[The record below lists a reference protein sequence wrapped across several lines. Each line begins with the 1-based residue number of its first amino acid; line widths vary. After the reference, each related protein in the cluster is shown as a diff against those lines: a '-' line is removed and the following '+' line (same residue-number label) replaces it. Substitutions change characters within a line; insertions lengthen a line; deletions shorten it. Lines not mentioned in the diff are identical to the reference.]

1 VNPLEQVAFG
11 WQCLLGSLRACRS
24 PTIWGPW
31 AVLFSLQAL
40 GVLACWWGAHPALSW
55 AIAPLLRAIEGDAA
69 LRYPELFRRL
79 PDLARDAGLVTGAL
93 AMPVLAGVSTR
104 LFERSF
110 RAGHAARPVPGAP
123 TTRAAWAEGFSRW
136 GALLIVAL
144 PVTLVA
150 VGLQGALRS
159 LDAVRLSSIAR
170 SLAPPAADAVLMAV
184 RVACAYA
191 AALVVLGGLGGVR
204 ALTRIKS
211 TWSEGLVPAA
221 VALGLLAPAGMLA
234 SAVVTASPAFIDR
247 GAPEWVVAAVL
258 LRAAVGA
265 TLGMLACGA
274 ATLAWLG
281 SVAESEGEA

>member
-24 PTIWGPW
+24 PVVWGPW
-31 AVLFSLQAL
+31 TVLFGLQAL
-40 GVLACWWGAHPALSW
+40 GVVACWWGAHPALSW
-55 AIAPLLRAIEGDAA
+55 VMSPLLRAIEGDAA

-79 PDLARDAGLVTGAL
+79 PGLARDAGLVTGAL

-104 LFERSF
+104 LFEQRF
-110 RAGHAARPVPGAP
+110 RARMPAE
-123 TTRAAWAEGFSRW
+123 TDTRAAWAEGLSRW

-150 VGLQGALRS
+150 LGLQAALRS

-170 SLAPPAADAVLMAV
+170 TLAFPAADAVLLAV

-191 AALVVLGGLGGVR
+191 AALVVLGGQGGLR
-204 ALTRIKS
+204 ALARIPS
-211 TWSEGLVPAA
+211 TWASGLVPAA
-221 VALGLLAPAGMLA
+221 VALGLLAPAGILA
-234 SAVVTASPAFIDR
+234 AAVVTASPAFIDR
-247 GAPEWVVAAVL
+247 GAPEWVVVAVL

-265 TLGMLACGA
+265 ALGMLATGA

-281 SVAESEGEA
+281 SVAESGGEE

>member
-1 VNPLEQVAFG
+1 MNAVEQVAFG

-24 PTIWGPW
+24 PAIWGPW
-31 AVLFSLQAL
+31 SALFGLQAL
-40 GVLACWWGAHPALSW
+40 GVVACWWGAHPALSW
-55 AIAPLLRAIEGDAA
+55 AVAPLLRAIEGDAA

-93 AMPVLAGVSTR
+93 AMPVLAGVSAR
-104 LFERSF
+104 LFEQRFRSGASG
-110 RAGHAARPVPGAP
+110 AGA
-123 TTRAAWAEGFSRW
+123 TRAAWAEGLSRW
-136 GALLIVAL
+136 GALLLVAL
-144 PVTLVA
+144 PVTLA
-150 VGLQGALRS
+150 GAGLQGALRS

-170 SLAPPAADAVLMAV
+170 SLAHPAADALLLAV

-204 ALTRIKS
+204 ALARIPS
-211 TWSEGLVPAA
+211 TWHSGLVPAA
-221 VALGLLAPAGMLA
+221 VALGLLAPAGILA
-234 SAVVTASPAFIDR
+234 SFVVSASPAFIER

-265 TLGMLACGA
+265 LLGMLASGA

-281 SVAESEGEA
+281 IVEESGGEE

>member
-1 VNPLEQVAFG
+1 MSPLEQVAFG

-24 PTIWGPW
+24 PGIWGPW
-31 AVLFSLQAL
+31 LALFGLQAL

-55 AIAPLLRAIEGDAA
+55 AVAPLLRAIEGDAA

-110 RAGHAARPVPGAP
+110 RSGAAATGS
-123 TTRAAWAEGFSRW
+123 AWAEGLSRW

-144 PVTLVA
+144 PVSLVA
-150 VGLQGALRS
+150 LGLQGGLRS
-159 LDAVRLSSIAR
+159 LDAVRLSSVAR
-170 SLAPPAADAVLMAV
+170 SLAPPAADAVLLAV
-184 RVACAYA
+184 RAACAYA

-204 ALTRIKS
+204 ALLRIPS
-211 TWSEGLVPAA
+211 TWSAGLVPAA
-221 VALGLLAPAGMLA
+221 VALGLLAPVGVLA
-234 SAVVTASPAFIDR
+234 SAVVTASPGFIDR
-247 GAPEWVVAAVL
+247 GAPEWVVVAVL

-265 TLGMLACGA
+265 ALGMLACGA

-281 SVAESEGEA
+281 SVAESAGEE